1 MNRHQGFTLLEAVAS
16 IFILTLTLTTV
27 LTLIVNVTRQS
38 AALNAKVAA
47 TEIGTL
53 IREDLENDS
62 TYALVS
68 AWQGGVEKTITLD
81 SCVLSPFGCGI
92 FEYANGSDLYDD
104 NVTVTFLAPTTESET
119 FKVIHFVISIN
130 YYGTRTVE
138 MQGIIYEE

>member
-1 MNRHQGFTLLEAVAS
+1 MKNRKGFTLLEAVAS

-38 AALNAKVAA
+38 SALKAKLAA

-68 AWQGGVEKTITLD
+68 AWQAGAETTLTLD
-81 SCVLSPFGCGI
+81 SCSVSPYGCGV
-92 FEYANGSDLYDD
+92 FAYSNGDLLYDD
-104 NVTVTFLAPTTESET
+104 NVTVTFLAPTADSQTYG
-119 FKVIHFVISIN
+119 VIHFVISIE
-130 YYGTRTVE
+130 YYAGRTVE
-138 MQGIIYEE
+138 MRGIIYEE